1 MTKPNYQAM
10 TRKELLAYMRENRND
25 DEAFYAYM
33 DKAYN
38 ESSSEYNPAPQSVDD
53 LKHFPQLLEELRQ
66 QQE

>member
-33 DKAYN
+33 DVYM
-38 ESSSEYNPAPQSVDD
+38 VDVT
-53 LKHFPQLLEELRQ
+53 PI
-66 QQE
+66 